1 MWGLGEAVTGVKYT
15 VITLCWSFFLEKKG
29 GVAVVFL
36 VITLMHPAHVHC

>member
-15 VITLCWSFFLEKKG
+15 VITLCWSFLEKKG